1 MVPDSRVPD
10 LYNFQVKIDFAG
22 IRTVCIFGNAV
33 LLALWMMPGE
43 DNGNF
48 KHQLDQ
54 QMMQSIEM
62 IIISLLMI
70 ILQILIKR
78 DWEAHRLPFKMKDTK
93 SNFIFKAKKL
103 PN

>member
-1 MVPDSRVPD
+1 
-10 LYNFQVKIDFAG
+10 
-22 IRTVCIFGNAV
+22 
-33 LLALWMMPGE
+33 
-43 DNGNF
+43 
-48 KHQLDQ
+48 
-54 QMMQSIEM
+54 MQSIEC

-78 DWEAHRLPFKMKDTK
+78 DWEEHRLPFKMKDAK

>member
-1 MVPDSRVPD
+1 MVPDTRVPD
-10 LYNFQVKIDFAG
+10 LFNHQVKIDFAG
-22 IRTVCIFGNAV
+22 IRTVNIIGNSV

-43 DNGNF
+43 NNGNY

-54 QMMQSIEM
+54 QMMQAIEC
-62 IIISLLMI
+62 IIISLLLV